1 MGDFVSLTSGYK
13 FSPKIYLSRFTQ
25 IHAFFT
31 VFFRISHRHLYQVND
46 IFYLTPT
53 SKQLSQIPVQNPRF
67 KYKPILRL
75 FISLYIFTHKKQI
88 HHLVWFIRFFQ
99 SQNLRLYY
107 PWGDKKEY
115 LDHTHTHAHT
125 IKWTT
130 LWVQHPLSLFGL
142 MILSL
147 SWSHIKHMP
156 LMDGWMDGKIDRCFF
171 VCVDVYFCVFLC
183 RSVYWIIAWSRWALL
198 RVSQQRLAP
207 AEPSAPV
214 TWPYLWTCYSTAS
227 LMITHLPPTW

>member
-1 MGDFVSLTSGYK
+1 MLFSLYFSGYLIDIYIRLMI
-13 FSPKIYLSRFTQ
+13 FSTWPLPLNN
-25 IHAFFT
+25 
-31 VFFRISHRHLYQVND
+31 SHRYLCKTLDLN
-46 IFYLTPT
+46 INRFYA
-53 SKQLSQIPVQNPRF
+53 F
-67 KYKPILRL
+67 